1 MSKKRPMWRPR
12 LKLVQ
17 KASGPWWYVFWTC
30 DLDRLLEGWY
40 VLHPAE
46 HAPFM
51 TRSSEAA
58 KAAHRYAARL
68 NGQRGPLTAP

>member
-17 KASGPWWYVFWTC
+17 KATGTYWYVFWTC
-30 DLDRLLEGWY
+30 DLDELLDG
-40 VLHPAE
+40 VTALHPAD

-51 TRSSEAA
+51 TRCSLAA
-58 KAAHRYAARL
+58 KAAHAFAARL
-68 NGQRGPLTAP
+68 NQQRSLTY